1 LRSAG
6 QAAGLAAGLAGESFW
21 RQLCNLGAGGERGV
35 GAWATGWAASR
46 WRSWSLARQFATCA
60 SIVLVPAMLV
70 TGHWVSGRLEEGA
83 THRVGSTALLY
94 MENFVEPLVQDLVI
108 GDALSPAA
116 IDQLGRILQETTLG
130 QRVVSFKI
138 WRHDGAVIAGSRPEL
153 IGQRFPMSAGLNG
166 AFRGIPKVEFD
177 HLTAVE
183 NVYEQ
188 KLGFPILEI
197 YVPLRA
203 RGSDRIIAVGEFYE
217 RATEL
222 KTELKR
228 AQLLSWLV
236 VGGVTVSMLSAL
248 FAIVQR
254 GSRTI
259 ERQTAAL
266 EQRVGELTVLL
277 EENQLLRERARQAS
291 ARASESNEGFLR
303 RLGADLHDG
312 PAQLISAVLLR
323 VDSGQDQ
330 PDKPRKVLD
339 TTYVRTVLTDALK
352 DIRNLARGLAVPEI
366 DALGLDAALKHAIE
380 QHQSVTGTRVMVT
393 LAALPSVPQSLK
405 LCAYRFV
412 QEGLTNAFRHAGGVG
427 QTVDARVDTG
437 DIVVTVTDAGGGTG
451 GSSDGSPPNGR
462 DERMASGFGLRA
474 LSDRIES
481 IGGTLS
487 VDHCAIH
494 GTRLVARLPIFRVET
509 MELGDGNQYA
519 S

>member
-1 LRSAG
+1 VEHADAVTLPGR
-6 QAAGLAAGLAGESFW
+6 
-21 RQLCNLGAGGERGV
+21 GAVWWGR
-35 GAWATGWAASR
+35 ATKSVDRASGWVTDWVVHR
-46 WRSWSLARQFATCA
+46 WQSWSLARQFANCA
-60 SIVLVPAMLV
+60 SIVLIPAMLV

-83 THRVGSTALLY
+83 TQRAGATALLY
-94 MENFVEPLVQDLVI
+94 MENFVEPLVQDLVV
-108 GDALSPAA
+108 GQELSTTSMHR
-116 IDQLGRILQETTLG
+116 LGRLLQETTLG

-138 WRHDGAVIAGSRPEL
+138 WRHDGAVIAGSRPDL
-153 IGQRFPMSAGLNG
+153 IGQRFPMSAGLDG

-177 HLTAVE
+177 HLNEAE
-183 NVYEQ
+183 NAYE
-188 KLGFPILEI
+188 KNLGLPILEI

-203 RGSDRIIAVGEFYE
+203 RGTDRVVAVGEFYE
-217 RATEL
+217 KATEL
-222 KTELKR
+222 KLDLKR

-259 ERQTAAL
+259 ERQTLAL
-266 EQRVGELTVLL
+266 EQRVGELTELL
-277 EENQLLRERARQAS
+277 AENQQLRERARQAS

-323 VDSGQDQ
+323 VDSGQE
-330 PDKPRKVLD
+330 PTDKPRKVLD
-339 TTYVRTVLTDALK
+339 TQFVRAVLTDALK

-366 DALGLDAALKHAIE
+366 DALTLDAALHHAIQ
-380 QHQSVTGTRVMVT
+380 QHQSVTGTRVAAT
-393 LAALPSVPQSLK
+393 LPVLPCVPQSVK

-427 QTVDARVDTG
+427 QVVDARVVDG
-437 DIVVTVTDAGGGTG
+437 DVMITVSDAGGG
-451 GSSDGSPPNGR
+451 SDQPV
-462 DERMASGFGLRA
+462 ATATAAGFGLRA

-487 VDHCAIH
+487 VDRTAIV
-494 GTRLVARLPIFRVET
+494 GTRLVATLPIFRAET
-509 MELGDGNQYA
+509 MEFGDAPRNV